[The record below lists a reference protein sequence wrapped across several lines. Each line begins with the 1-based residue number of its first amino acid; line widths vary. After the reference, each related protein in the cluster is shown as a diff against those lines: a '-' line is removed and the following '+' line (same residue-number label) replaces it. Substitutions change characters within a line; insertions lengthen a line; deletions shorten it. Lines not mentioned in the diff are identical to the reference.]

1 MQPRSRY
8 ATCAGYEIHFMEW
21 GAPDAPVI
29 VAWHGL
35 ARTGRDMDPLAQH
48 LADRYRV
55 ICPDTLG
62 RGLSQWARHPAEEYS
77 LRFYARIA
85 ADLFSQ
91 LGIDRAHWIGTSMGG
106 SIGTVSA
113 SGLFEPALQG
123 AIRSLLLNDNAPQL
137 ADAALERIKAYA
149 GQPPAFDTVT
159 ELEAFFRQVYAPYG
173 WLSDAQWRLLT
184 ESSTRRLADGRV
196 TPHYDPAMVLQFTR
210 HDNDY
215 LIWDHYDALN
225 LPVLCLRGADSD
237 LVLPQ
242 TTAAMQTRGPGARAQ
257 LQVTQVAGCGHAPA
271 LNVPEQLALVDAFL
285 ARVEVGS

>member
-21 GAPDAPVI
+21 GAPDAPVV

-48 LADRYRV
+48 LADRYRI

-62 RGLSQWARHPAEEYS
+62 RGLSQWARHPAEEYR

-137 ADAALERIKAYA
+137 ADAALERIKSYA
-149 GQPPAFDTVT
+149 GQPPAFDTVA

-196 TPHYDPAMVLQFTR
+196 TPPRPAMVLHSHTTITYWTTR
-210 HDNDY
+210 
-215 LIWDHYDALN
+215 
-225 LPVLCLRGADSD
+225 R
-237 LVLPQ
+237 
-242 TTAAMQTRGPGARAQ
+242 AAPARA
-257 LQVTQVAGCGHAPA
+257 VPARRRFRPGVAGNHSAMP
-271 LNVPEQLALVDAFL
+271 PPPLAMTRRRLPPPPPL
-285 ARVEVGS
+285 